1 MRKTI
6 SLRRFHK
13 IIAAAIFTLLGT
25 ILSPAQLRNTT
36 AVVEQVDAAVKAR
49 SESIAGYTVTEHYA
63 VYRNKDEV
71 HPVAEMTVNTCYQ
84 KNTGKSYVIVAQSG
98 SEIIRNL
105 VLSAILD
112 NEKHLNLPSVR
123 EGAWITSANYTMNLN
138 SPGTLQLNGRDC
150 LVLSLTPRIKMPY
163 LIEGTLW
170 VDLIDGS
177 IIQVQGTTS
186 RSSSFLTGRTQLI
199 RQYANIDGL
208 SEATHFRAVSNSFLF
223 GETIVTIDYTNYQI
237 QHRQPM

>member
-105 VLSAILD
+105 VLSAIL
-112 NEKHLNLPSVR
+112 
-123 EGAWITSANYTMNLN
+123 
-138 SPGTLQLNGRDC
+138 
-150 LVLSLTPRIKMPY
+150 LTFRRSKFQYPRIILTADSGLARQFGIDEQLRFLLPFDENR
-163 LIEGTLW
+163 L
-170 VDLIDGS
+170 DLAIVGDGQAQS
-177 IIQVQGTTS
+177 
-186 RSSSFLTGRTQLI
+186 GRL
-199 RQYANIDGL
+199 L
-208 SEATHFRAVSNSFLF
+208 C
-223 GETIVTIDYTNYQI
+223 
-237 QHRQPM
+237 